1 MLSYSKYLYVTL
13 QLYFHAFLCF
23 LILVFHF
30 SGALKHA
37 LSERLTNHNA
47 AVYFDWLNA
56 WRTDAPVL
64 LKNLFTWPRLHRPAG
79 ESDAINSVRF
89 LTYLHGLGFSSTY
102 LDSHFLYIPT

>member
-1 MLSYSKYLYVTL
+1 M
-13 QLYFHAFLCF
+13 FLDF
-23 LILVFHF
+23 SF

-56 WRTDAPVL
+56 RRTDAL
-64 LKNLFTWPRLHRPAG
+64 LLMKNLFTWPRLQRPAG
-79 ESDAINSVRF
+79 ESDAVYRVRF

-102 LDSHFLYIPT
+102 LDSHFLYIHRKKCLMCKESIVQFKR